1 MTSASL
7 PVCVTNSDL
16 QHRGPLQLPRLQ
28 LHQAR
33 QESLKHPERTAD
45 REGDAADP
53 KCAEKECA
61 EKNWSQW
68 PDSNRRPT
76 VYETVALPLSY
87 IGSRTPGHPRRG
99 DAPSRPATPNLSDT
113 PGRGKLPQGVLPP
126 LPILA
131 SLTHPGVVCLRLPP
145 WPTGTP
151 AAHPFTV
158 GRIASAHGQA
168 GSAPPAR
175 PRGPA
180 GTRNAS
186 RTLCMAGPPAGLL
199 PGSEKTLFAG
209 WHEAAAG
216 L

>member
-1 MTSASL
+1 VPQIRNAQKRM
-7 PVCVTNSDL
+7 
-16 QHRGPLQLPRLQ
+16 RR
-28 LHQAR
+28 
-33 QESLKHPERTAD
+33 
-45 REGDAADP
+45 
-53 KCAEKECA
+53 
-61 EKNWSQW
+61 KNWSQW

-99 DAPSRPATPNLSDT
+99 DAPSRPGTPNLADT
-113 PGRGKLPQGVLPP
+113 PGRGKLPQGVLPS

-175 PRGPA
+175 PRGPL
-180 GTRNAS
+180 GLEMVRGPCTWPVLRQDLS
-186 RTLCMAGPPAGLL
+186 RAPRRP
-199 PGSEKTLFAG
+199 LFAG